1 MSIEENVRHPHT
13 IIILIII
20 IVIVTHGIIIIVK
33 WKVQRISI
41 IIIIYRNVYT
51 IVGNICT

>member
-20 IVIVTHGIIIIVK
+20 IVIVTHGIIIVK

-51 IVGNICT
+51 IVGNIHK

>member
-20 IVIVTHGIIIIVK
+20 IVIVTHGIILIVK

>member
-13 IIILIII
+13 IIILII

-51 IVGNICT
+51 IVGNIHK